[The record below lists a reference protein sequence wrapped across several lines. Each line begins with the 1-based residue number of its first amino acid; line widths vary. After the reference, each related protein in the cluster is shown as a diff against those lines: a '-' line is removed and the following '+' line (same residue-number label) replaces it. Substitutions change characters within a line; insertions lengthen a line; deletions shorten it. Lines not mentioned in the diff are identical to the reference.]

1 MIELFKKRPSR
12 KSINYQVIIASIRID
27 TVEDYHSFTT
37 KCAELGMVP
46 NFAISGVE
54 MWDKREPTVNC
65 FAIIKYV
72 PASPL
77 PIRVDFFEW
86 VPNNVK
92 RLGDMF
98 EMASHNY
105 ISVQEF
111 NDRFVKEA
119 LFKLLHKSY
128 A

>member
-1 MIELFKKRPSR
+1 MIHLFKRKPNR
-12 KSINYQVIIASIRID
+12 KSINYQVIIASVRID
-27 TVEDYHSFTT
+27 STIDYTNFAK

-46 NFAISGVE
+46 NYALSGVE

-77 PIRVDFFEW
+77 PVRVDFYEW

-98 EMASHNY
+98 EEANHNY
-105 ISVQEF
+105 TSTQEF
-111 NDRFVKEA
+111 IERFAKEA
-119 LFKLLHKSY
+119 LYNLLHKSY